1 MKAQENLKQTTGYEP
16 GNEATVE
23 EIVEFEKNRKEQK
36 HVYGKYGT
44 LAKIYLEEHNP
55 GKYWAL
61 AGDLPQY
68 LHGIDEAAER
78 LWETMNEKLSKDER
92 YKHTGD
98 YLSDVKKENE
108 KKQIIEEEILSS
120 IVYVG

>member
-1 MKAQENLKQTTGYEP
+1 MRKNAKSAENAVKFAVKKP
-16 GNEATVE
+16 
-23 EIVEFEKNRKEQK
+23 F
-36 HVYGKYGT
+36 
-44 LAKIYLEEHNP
+44 
-55 GKYWAL
+55 
-61 AGDLPQY
+61 DLPQY

-108 KKQIIEEEILSS
+108 KKQIIVEEILSS